1 MWLDIAIYAFGKLTQ
16 CLIDFIHHILV
27 MVPLLIYLFGR
38 IYGGKLNAFV
48 ISFLSLF
55 SLEFKEFSL
64 LPGSTFSAWL
74 LPLGI
79 LNSRGIFLDRE

>member
-1 MWLDIAIYAFGKLTQ
+1 MVGTMWLDIAIYAFGKLTQ

-38 IYGGKLNAFV
+38 IYGGKLNVFV

-74 LPLGI
+74 SLWE
-79 LNSRGIFLDRE
+79 F